1 MFPFER
7 CDRECP
13 SNRDGAASSIKRKS
27 FMSKLTRLTFCS
39 CALVSMLANAQAP
52 SVLRD
57 LDAQGRATL
66 TKEELTQLLPNAK
79 MSRVSPQGQTQ
90 IWKNDPSGRFIVSS
104 DNRTTAGPNTT
115 APGTWHISDDGR
127 YCVLI
132 EWKTYGAEEWCRY
145 IVKSGSG
152 YYSTKSDKTLTERVY
167 RLEISK

>member
-1 MFPFER
+1 VAGS
-7 CDRECP
+7 P
-13 SNRDGAASSIKRKS
+13 SNRDSGRLLNQEES
-27 FMSKLTRLTFCS
+27 FMSKLTCLTFCS

-52 SVLRD
+52 AVLRD

-79 MSRVSPQGQTQ
+79 MLRVSPQGQTQ

-104 DNRTTAGPNTT
+104 DNRTTAGQNTT

-145 IVKSGSG
+145 IVKAGSD